1 MFETKLIPK
10 EFIFR
15 VINPIFL
22 SIFKTFYGYNPKNF
36 KLFNPN

>member
-15 VINPIFL
+15 VINLYSYPFL
-22 SIFKTFYGYNPKNF
+22 
-36 KLFNPN
+36 KLFMGITLKTLNLF